1 MIEKVPKGKKTPK
14 KTLKDHQKVRRTIAQ
29 DHSLKIT
36 RKSG

>member
-1 MIEKVPKGKKTPK
+1 MIEKVPKEKKK
-14 KTLKDHQKVRRTIAQ
+14 KTLKDHQKVGRTIAQ

>member
-1 MIEKVPKGKKTPK
+1 MIEKVPKEKNKTK